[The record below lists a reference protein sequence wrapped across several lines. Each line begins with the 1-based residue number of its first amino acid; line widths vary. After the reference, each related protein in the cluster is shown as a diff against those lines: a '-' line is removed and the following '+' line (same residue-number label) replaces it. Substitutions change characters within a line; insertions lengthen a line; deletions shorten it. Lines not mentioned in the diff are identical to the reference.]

1 MCDFESVVLFILIT
15 FGSSREYKNFKTG
28 FGNAAV
34 LVVVVVAAAVVV
46 LVVVFV
52 FPNRRET
59 TACVSEGSESY
70 SSRDSSSR
78 GSS

>member
-15 FGSSREYKNFKTG
+15 FGSSREYKNFNTG

-34 LVVVVVAAAVVV
+34 LVVVVAAAVVV

-59 TACVSEGSESY
+59 TAWVSEGSESY

>member
-34 LVVVVVAAAVVV
+34 LVVVAVAAAVVV
-46 LVVVFV
+46 PVEVVFV

-59 TACVSEGSESY
+59 TAWVSEGSES
-70 SSRDSSSR
+70 
-78 GSS
+78 